1 MVAPAPHPLHMRWLE
16 SCCSAE
22 NDTAS
27 EVKANDLSLAQFS
40 TAECPL
46 DYRLDYQGPLHPLT
60 EPDVLDLTMG
70 PPWASLDDGWSHAT
84 PRQRSL
90 KDRIKLPKMLRYPE
104 PPGVSSDDPE
114 HVRQEVLLRTFQE
127 FVLELHQG
135 LHMTQL
141 TPNQDYSDLHCQ
153 ILDDLQT
160 LKVELDSGCI
170 VEFPLCQ
177 VSKVYRMCKSEDKP
191 CPGGRSPICSA
202 RWGTPRGVPALPSWG
217 VPYSTIPTAP
227 IAEATAETTVEAT
240 AEATAE
246 ATVEA
251 TGGEHIV
258 VTEFTRRKLAFV
270 FDDVP
275 AAQHFYLCIE
285 LLVRWA
291 HEARSGG
298 GSKTP
303 RRHPMTSPRR
313 KAGPIVPIF
322 ATLNELD
329 EASDGQPWPNSA
341 RQTWGGQ
348 AWPPSARTVP
358 DGWPTSA
365 RASAAP
371 NFHEVDLDRSTFAD
385 TATTRDA
392 WLRRAAI
399 GHVGPPGAIGHVGPP
414 GAIGHVGPPGAI
426 STLIREEKP
435 EACPQEDAPKKTV
448 AMEAA
453 AAAVNQEQPH
463 QVQAGAEDTA
473 DDVKTSEAVP
483 PRPLILGSVRGDQI

>member
-1 MVAPAPHPLHMRWLE
+1 MSWFE

-22 NDTAS
+22 SDAAT
-27 EVKANDLSLAQFS
+27 EVKANELSLAQLS
-40 TAECPL
+40 TGETPPACKGPK
-46 DYRLDYQGPLHPLT
+46 PLHPLT
-60 EPDVLDLTMG
+60 EPDVLDLTVG

-114 HVRQEVLLRTFQE
+114 DVRRAVLLRTFQE

-141 TPNQDYSDLHCQ
+141 TPSQDYSDLHCQ

-202 RWGTPRGVPALPSWG
+202 RWGTPRGVPNP
-217 VPYSTIPTAP
+217 TIPAAP
-227 IAEATAETTVEAT
+227 PVEA
-240 AEATAE
+240 A
-246 ATVEA
+246 
-251 TGGEHIV
+251 GGEHIV

-291 HEARSGG
+291 QEVRSGG
-298 GSKTP
+298 GSRTP

-329 EASDGQPWPNSA
+329 EASDGQPWPSSA
-341 RQTWGGQ
+341 RQWGGQ
-348 AWPPSARTVP
+348 AWPTSARHDP
-358 DGWPTSA
+358 DGWPMSA
-365 RASAAP
+365 RTTVAPSIGEANLNRISFAA
-371 NFHEVDLDRSTFAD
+371 DA
-385 TATTRDA
+385 AATRDA
-392 WLRRAAI
+392 WLRRAAV
-399 GHVGPPGAIGHVGPP
+399 GHVGPPGRLA
-414 GAIGHVGPPGAI
+414 
-426 STLIREEKP
+426 TLPREERP
-435 EACPQEDAPKKTV
+435 GVCLPGDAPRKTIANEVATADLLVDKKAT
-448 AMEAA
+448 
-453 AAAVNQEQPH
+453 AAAVDQEQPH
-463 QVQAGAEDTA
+463 RVQAGAEDTV
-473 DDVKTSEAVP
+473 DDVKMSEEAPP
-483 PRPLILGSVRGDQI
+483 PRPLFLGTVRGDQI